1 MINVQAAVSAHIMYT
16 VNMSS
21 VVTDCHTICDAV
33 IECML
38 NLYPRRYSTPV
49 W

>member
-1 MINVQAAVSAHIMYT
+1 MINVQAAVSAHKMYT
-16 VNMSS
+16 IAMSS

-33 IECML
+33 IEYIL

-49 W
+49 